1 MKEKYFKNIIL
12 YKSILLILIIIWGGT
27 VQISNAE
34 SSDRNNLTD
43 LGGILF
49 SIFSVLYLVTSY
61 QLYNFKV
68 LGKKLFAPLV
78 ATFIVLGLQLKQW
91 TQYRLIRIYFIWLF
105 SILFH
110 LYSLLLKALSW
121 EWFTFQ
127 VLRKSLQMINE
138 EPISKSN
145 RCSICLPRNFL

>member
-34 SSDRNNLTD
+34 NSDRNNLTD

-49 SIFSVLYLVTSY
+49 SIFSLLYLVTCY

-68 LGKKLFAPLV
+68 IGKKLFAPLV
-78 ATFIVLGLQLKQW
+78 ALFVVLGFATEVLNPMQIDKNLFYLVIFYIVSPIFFIAQG
-91 TQYRLIRIYFIWLF
+91 LVIGMIYFS
-105 SILFH
+105 SINKKFADH
-110 LYSLLLKALSW
+110 
-121 EWFTFQ
+121 
-127 VLRKSLQMINE
+127 
-138 EPISKSN
+138 
-145 RCSICLPRNFL
+145 

>member
-34 SSDRNNLTD
+34 NSDRNNLTD

-49 SIFSVLYLVTSY
+49 SIFSLLYLVTCY

-78 ATFIVLGLQLKQW
+78 ALFVVLGFATEILNPLQIDKNLFYLVIFYIVSPIFFIAQG
-91 TQYRLIRIYFIWLF
+91 LVIGMIYF
-105 SILFH
+105 S
-110 LYSLLLKALSW
+110 S
-121 EWFTFQ
+121 
-127 VLRKSLQMINE
+127 INE
-138 EPISKSN
+138 K
-145 RCSICLPRNFL
+145 FADH

>member
-27 VQISNAE
+27 VQISSAE

-68 LGKKLFAPLV
+68 LGKKLFAPSV
-78 ATFIVLGLQLKQW
+78 ATFIVLGFATETMNPIQIDKNLFYLVIFYIVSPIFFIAQGLVMGM
-91 TQYRLIRIYFIWLF
+91 IYFS
-105 SILFH
+105 SIKEKFADH
-110 LYSLLLKALSW
+110 
-121 EWFTFQ
+121 
-127 VLRKSLQMINE
+127 
-138 EPISKSN
+138 
-145 RCSICLPRNFL
+145 

>member
-34 SSDRNNLTD
+34 NSDRNNLTD

-49 SIFSVLYLVTSY
+49 SIFALLYLVTCY

-78 ATFIVLGLQLKQW
+78 ALFVVLGFATEVLNPMQIDKNLFYLVIFYIVSPIFFIAQG
-91 TQYRLIRIYFIWLF
+91 LVIGMIYFS
-105 SILFH
+105 SINKKFADH
-110 LYSLLLKALSW
+110 
-121 EWFTFQ
+121 
-127 VLRKSLQMINE
+127 
-138 EPISKSN
+138 
-145 RCSICLPRNFL
+145 

>member
-27 VQISNAE
+27 IQISSAE

-49 SIFSVLYLVTSY
+49 SIFSVLYLITCY

-78 ATFIVLGLQLKQW
+78 ATFIVLGFATETINPMQIDKNLFYLVIFYIVSPVFFIAQGLVMGM
-91 TQYRLIRIYFIWLF
+91 IY
-105 SILFH
+105 
-110 LYSLLLKALSW
+110 LS
-121 EWFTFQ
+121 
-127 VLRKSLQMINE
+127 SINE
-138 EPISKSN
+138 KFSDD
-145 RCSICLPRNFL
+145 

>member
-1 MKEKYFKNIIL
+1 M

-34 SSDRNNLTD
+34 SSDKNNFTD

-49 SIFSVLYLVTSY
+49 SIFSVLYLITCY

-78 ATFIVLGLQLKQW
+78 ATFIVLGFATETMNPMQIDKNLFYLVIFYIVSPIFFIAQGLVMGM
-91 TQYRLIRIYFIWLF
+91 IYF
-105 SILFH
+105 SN
-110 LYSLLLKALSW
+110 
-121 EWFTFQ
+121 
-127 VLRKSLQMINE
+127 INE
-138 EPISKSN
+138 
-145 RCSICLPRNFL
+145 NFADH

>member
-49 SIFSVLYLVTSY
+49 SIFSVLYLITCY
-61 QLYNFKV
+61 QLYKFKV

-78 ATFIVLGLQLKQW
+78 ATFIVLGFVTEVVNPMQIDQNLFYLVIFYIVSPIFFIAQGLV
-91 TQYRLIRIYFIWLF
+91 IGMVYF
-105 SILFH
+105 S
-110 LYSLLLKALSW
+110 S
-121 EWFTFQ
+121 
-127 VLRKSLQMINE
+127 
-138 EPISKSN
+138 ISKQ
-145 RCSICLPRNFL
+145 FAVD

>member
-1 MKEKYFKNIIL
+1 L

-34 SSDRNNLTD
+34 NSDRNNLTD

-49 SIFSVLYLVTSY
+49 SIFSLLYLVTCY

-78 ATFIVLGLQLKQW
+78 ALFVVLGFATEVLNPMQIDKNLFYLVIFYIVSPIFFIAQG
-91 TQYRLIRIYFIWLF
+91 LVIGMIYF
-105 SILFH
+105 S
-110 LYSLLLKALSW
+110 S
-121 EWFTFQ
+121 
-127 VLRKSLQMINE
+127 INE
-138 EPISKSN
+138 K
-145 RCSICLPRNFL
+145 FADH

>member
-34 SSDRNNLTD
+34 SSDKNNLTD

-49 SIFSVLYLVTSY
+49 SIFSVLYLIICY

-78 ATFIVLGLQLKQW
+78 AAFIVLGFATETMNPMQIDKNLFYLVIFYIVSPIFFIAQGLVMGM
-91 TQYRLIRIYFIWLF
+91 IYF
-105 SILFH
+105 SN
-110 LYSLLLKALSW
+110 
-121 EWFTFQ
+121 
-127 VLRKSLQMINE
+127 INE
-138 EPISKSN
+138 
-145 RCSICLPRNFL
+145 NFADH

>member
-27 VQISNAE
+27 IQISSAE

-49 SIFSVLYLVTSY
+49 SIFSVLYLITCY

-78 ATFIVLGLQLKQW
+78 ATFIVLGFATETINPMQIDKNLFYLVIFYIVSPIFFIAQGLVMGM
-91 TQYRLIRIYFIWLF
+91 IY
-105 SILFH
+105 
-110 LYSLLLKALSW
+110 LS
-121 EWFTFQ
+121 
-127 VLRKSLQMINE
+127 SINE
-138 EPISKSN
+138 KFSDD
-145 RCSICLPRNFL
+145 

>member
-34 SSDRNNLTD
+34 NSDRNNLTD

-49 SIFSVLYLVTSY
+49 SIFSLLYLVTCY

-78 ATFIVLGLQLKQW
+78 ALFVVLGFATEVLNPMQIDKNLFYLVIFYIVSPIFFIAQG
-91 TQYRLIRIYFIWLF
+91 LVIGMIYF
-105 SILFH
+105 S
-110 LYSLLLKALSW
+110 S
-121 EWFTFQ
+121 
-127 VLRKSLQMINE
+127 INE
-138 EPISKSN
+138 KFEN
-145 RCSICLPRNFL
+145 H

>member
-34 SSDRNNLTD
+34 NSDRNNLTD

-49 SIFSVLYLVTSY
+49 SIFALLYLVTCY

-78 ATFIVLGLQLKQW
+78 ALFVVLGFATEVLNPMQIDKNLFYLVIFYIVSPIFFIAQG
-91 TQYRLIRIYFIWLF
+91 LVIGMIYF
-105 SILFH
+105 S
-110 LYSLLLKALSW
+110 S
-121 EWFTFQ
+121 
-127 VLRKSLQMINE
+127 INE
-138 EPISKSN
+138 K
-145 RCSICLPRNFL
+145 FADH

>member
-27 VQISNAE
+27 VQISSAE

-49 SIFSVLYLVTSY
+49 SIFSVLYLITCY

-68 LGKKLFAPLV
+68 IGKKLFAPLV
-78 ATFIVLGLQLKQW
+78 ATFIVLGFATETINPMQIDKNLFYLVIFYIVSPIFFIAQGLVMGM
-91 TQYRLIRIYFIWLF
+91 IY
-105 SILFH
+105 
-110 LYSLLLKALSW
+110 LS
-121 EWFTFQ
+121 
-127 VLRKSLQMINE
+127 SINE
-138 EPISKSN
+138 KFSDD
-145 RCSICLPRNFL
+145 

>member
-49 SIFSVLYLVTSY
+49 SIFSVLYLITCY

-78 ATFIVLGLQLKQW
+78 ATFIVLGFATETINPMQIDKNLFYLVIFYIISPIFFIAQGLV
-91 TQYRLIRIYFIWLF
+91 IGMVYF
-105 SILFH
+105 S
-110 LYSLLLKALSW
+110 S
-121 EWFTFQ
+121 
-127 VLRKSLQMINE
+127 
-138 EPISKSN
+138 ISKQ
-145 RCSICLPRNFL
+145 FAVD